1 MCFLKTKESKVLVAK
16 RDIRVYKIGTYANNT
31 SFKPYYYSKFKYY
44 ANQITSET
52 VKFTN
57 TIEHGLHS
65 YINCILCNHR
75 FSNCVDLYTSKGCR
89 CSVYLLRESLFLGK
103 FIIPK
108 GGTYCMN
115 IYNEVVSDKLM
126 YTGIYTEIFLGE
138 RYNTRKLWKEK

>member
-31 SFKPYYYSKFKYY
+31 SFRPYYYSKFKYY

-57 TIEHGLHS
+57 VIEHGLHS

-75 FSNCVDLYTSKGCR
+75 FSNCVDLYDS
-89 CSVYLLRESLFLGK
+89 
-103 FIIPK
+103 
-108 GGTYCMN
+108 
-115 IYNEVVSDKLM
+115 SD
-126 YTGIYTEIFLGE
+126 
-138 RYNTRKLWKEK
+138 NTRKLWKEK